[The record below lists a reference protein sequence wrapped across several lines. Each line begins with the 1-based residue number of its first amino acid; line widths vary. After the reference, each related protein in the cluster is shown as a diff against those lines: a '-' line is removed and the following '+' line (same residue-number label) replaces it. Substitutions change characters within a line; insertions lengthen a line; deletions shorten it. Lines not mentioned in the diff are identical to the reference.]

1 MSESITRV
9 QSTFPR
15 GNKHKTLG
23 IKPFLLHAELE
34 FKDFWRSIIQLAFIV
49 LMPVMFYVGFGF
61 AFRDKAQQV
70 REIGGL
76 SITQGNYSYA
86 GVLTFALLS
95 VVFANVAI
103 SLAIKRHHG
112 LFKRFRTTPV
122 TPAAVMGAFLANALV
137 TLAIVFAVISLI
149 GVLWLGVDVASE
161 RIPALLAATL
171 LGFMAI
177 APLGTAL
184 SLIPPNA
191 DSAVPIVN
199 GIFFPLAFLSGAF
212 IAVPFPETVQ
222 RIIDVLPG
230 KPLMDLFTGATAS
243 AGPSWNTESM
253 LILLTWGLIGTLATA
268 KCFKWASEREPR
280 GFSQRRVAKDENGD

>member
-1 MSESITRV
+1 MSESVTRAHA
-9 QSTFPR
+9 TFPATSR
-15 GNKHKTLG
+15 GKSVG
-23 IKPFLLHAELE
+23 MKPFLLHTELE

-61 AFRDKAQQV
+61 AFRDKAQETRV
-70 REIGGL
+70 IGEL
-76 SITQGNYSYA
+76 TITQGNYSYA

-122 TPAAVMGAFLANALV
+122 TPAAVMGAFLANALL
-137 TLAIVFAVISLI
+137 TLVIVFAVISLI
-149 GVLWLGVDVASE
+149 GVLWLGVEVAAE
-161 RIPALLAATL
+161 RLPVLLAAAL
-171 LGFMAI
+171 LGFLAI

-184 SLIPPNA
+184 SLVPPNA

-212 IAVPFPETVQ
+212 FAVPFPEPVQ
-222 RIIDVLPG
+222 SIINVLPG
-230 KPLMDLFTGATAS
+230 KPLMDLFTGAAAS
-243 AGPSWNTESM
+243 SGPTWNTESM
-253 LILLTWGLIGTLATA
+253 LILLVWGIVGTLATA
-268 KCFKWASEREPR
+268 KWFKWASEREPR
-280 GFSQRRVAKDENGD
+280 GFSQRRSAKDENGD